1 VQDETGLSLK
11 PGDLVT
17 LINIGKTTSMVV
29 WATWNDLEHSAQ
41 ETKFWPAIVG
51 KIKKG
56 EIAFVL
62 EIYSPSVGPSGAKI
76 CASKNLVG
84 WISCRCLSKINKG
97 PD

>member
-1 VQDETGLSLK
+1 MQDETDQNLK
-11 PGDLVT
+11 PGDLVV
-17 LINIGKTTSMVV
+17 LVNVGKTKSMVM

-51 KIKKG
+51 EIKRG

-62 EIYSPSVGPSGAKI
+62 EIYSPRVGPRGAKI
-76 CASKNLVG
+76 CTSRKLVG
-84 WISCRCLSKINKG
+84 WINYRCMKKINKG